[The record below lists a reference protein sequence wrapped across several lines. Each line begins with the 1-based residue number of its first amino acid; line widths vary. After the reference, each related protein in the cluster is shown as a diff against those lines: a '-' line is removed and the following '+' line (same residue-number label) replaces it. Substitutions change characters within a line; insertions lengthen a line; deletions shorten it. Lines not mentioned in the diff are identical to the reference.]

1 MSIKYQRPRGTRD
14 ILPEEE
20 KFREGLIAKAR
31 RVLESYGY
39 TFMITPT
46 FEYAELFS
54 RSIGATTDIVEK
66 EMFVFQDRGDRL
78 LALRPEGTASIIRAF
93 LENQIHPPA
102 KLAYIMNMFRAER
115 PQRGRYRE
123 FWQIGAEALGIKD
136 PLLDAEVIEMAVR
149 VLKEM
154 GLENFQL
161 EINSIGTPEE
171 REIYKRTLLDY
182 IEEKEL
188 MKEFTL
194 CESCNRRKSTNVL
207 RILDCEIDAPKLYDA
222 PVILEF
228 LSRESYRY
236 FEEVQSY
243 LNSWGIEY
251 TINPKLVRGLDYYT
265 HTVFEIKVKE
275 LGAQDTVCGGGRY
288 DRLVEELGGPAT
300 PAMGFAIGLDRVVVA
315 MENKIPKLKGPF
327 YFVATVGEMERGY
340 GIRLL
345 KKLREWYI
353 PSDMCYELKSLKAQ
367 LKIADRIKAQR
378 AVIVGED
385 EIMRGKVKVRNMDTG
400 EEVEVDEN
408 ELKAIYEREISRNPT
423 T

>member
-20 KFREGLIAKAR
+20 KFREGLIIKAR

-54 RSIGATTDIVEK
+54 RSIGTTTDIVEK

-102 KLAYIMNMFRAER
+102 KLAYVMNMFRAER

-123 FWQIGAEALGIKD
+123 FWQIGAEALGIRD

-194 CESCNRRKSTNVL
+194 CESCNRRKTTNVL

-367 LKIADRIKAQR
+367 LKIADRIRAQR

-385 EIMRGKVKVRNMDTG
+385 EIMRGKVRVRNMETG

>member
-20 KFREGLIAKAR
+20 KFREGLIIKAR

-54 RSIGATTDIVEK
+54 RSIGTTTDIVEK

-102 KLAYIMNMFRAER
+102 KLAYVMNMFRAER

-123 FWQIGAEALGIKD
+123 FWQIGAEALGIRD

-161 EINSIGTPEE
+161 EINSIGTLEE

-385 EIMRGKVKVRNMDTG
+385 EIMRGKVKVRNMETG

>member
-54 RSIGATTDIVEK
+54 RSIGTTTDIVEK

-78 LALRPEGTASIIRAF
+78 LALRPEGTASMIRAF

-102 KLAYIMNMFRAER
+102 KLAYVMNMFRAER

-123 FWQIGAEALGIKD
+123 FWQIGAEALGIRD

-367 LKIADRIKAQR
+367 LKIADRIKAQK

-385 EIMRGKVKVRNMDTG
+385 EIMRGKVKVRNMETG

>member
-1 MSIKYQRPRGTRD
+1 MKYQRPRGTRD

-54 RSIGATTDIVEK
+54 RSIGTTTDIVEK

-102 KLAYIMNMFRAER
+102 KLAYVMNMFRAER

-385 EIMRGKVKVRNMDTG
+385 EIMRGKVRVRNMDTG

-408 ELKAIYEREISRNPT
+408 ELKAIYEREISRNST

>member
-54 RSIGATTDIVEK
+54 RSIGTTTDIVEK

-102 KLAYIMNMFRAER
+102 KLAYVMNMFRAER

-385 EIMRGKVKVRNMDTG
+385 EIMRGKVKVRNMETG

-408 ELKAIYEREISRNPT
+408 ELKTIYEREISRNPT

>member
-54 RSIGATTDIVEK
+54 RSIGTTTDIVEK

-102 KLAYIMNMFRAER
+102 KLAYVMNMFRAER

-123 FWQIGAEALGIKD
+123 FWQIGAEALGIRD

-161 EINSIGTPEE
+161 EINSIGTLEE

-207 RILDCEIDAPKLYDA
+207 RILDCEIDAPKLHDA

-327 YFVATVGEMERGY
+327 YFVATVGEIERGY

-367 LKIADRIKAQR
+367 LKIADRIRAQR

-385 EIMRGKVKVRNMDTG
+385 EIMRGKVKVRNMETG

>member
-20 KFREGLIAKAR
+20 KFREGLIRAAR
-31 RVLESYGY
+31 RLLESYGY
-39 TFMITPT
+39 TFLVTPS

-54 RSIGATTDIVEK
+54 RSIGSTTDIIEK
-66 EMFVFQDRGDRL
+66 EMFVFQDKGERV
-78 LALRPEGTASIIRAF
+78 LALRPEATASVIRAF
-93 LENQIHPPA
+93 LENQIYPPS
-102 KLAYIMNMFRAER
+102 KLAYVLNMFRAER

-123 FWQIGAEALGIKD
+123 FWQIGAEALGIRD
-136 PLLDAEVIEMAVR
+136 PLLDAEMIEMAVK
-149 VLKEM
+149 LLTEM
-154 GLENFQL
+154 GLKDFQV

-171 REIYKRTLLDY
+171 RDVYKRSLLDY

-188 MKEFTL
+188 MRELTL
-194 CESCNRRKSTNVL
+194 CESCNRRKTVNVL
-207 RILDCEIDAPKLYDA
+207 RILDCEIDAPKLVDA

-228 LSRESYRY
+228 LSRESYQY
-236 FEEVQSY
+236 FEHVRSY
-243 LNSWGIEY
+243 LTNWGIEY
-251 TINPKLVRGLDYYT
+251 VANPKMVRGLDYYT
-265 HTVFEIKVKE
+265 HTVFEIKVKD

-300 PAMGFAIGLDRVVVA
+300 PAMGFAVGLDRVVVA
-315 MENKIPKLKGPF
+315 LENQIPKLKGPF

-340 GIRLL
+340 GVRLL

-367 LKIADRIKAQR
+367 LKIADRIEAQK

-385 EIMRGKVKVRNMDTG
+385 EILKGKVKVRDMVTG
-400 EEVEVDEN
+400 EELEVDEK
-408 ELKAIYEREISRNPT
+408 ELKTIYENSIQRHKAS
-423 T
+423 

>member
-20 KFREGLIAKAR
+20 KFREGLIIKAR

-54 RSIGATTDIVEK
+54 RSIGTTTDIVEK
-66 EMFVFQDRGDRL
+66 EMFVFQDRGERL

-93 LENQIHPPA
+93 LENQVHPPA

-340 GIRLL
+340 GVRLL

-385 EIMRGKVKVRNMDTG
+385 EIMRGKVKVRNMETG

>member
-54 RSIGATTDIVEK
+54 RSIGTTTDIVEK

-102 KLAYIMNMFRAER
+102 KLAYVMNMFRAER

-367 LKIADRIKAQR
+367 LKIADRIGAQR

-385 EIMRGKVKVRNMDTG
+385 EIMRGKVRVRNMETG

-408 ELKAIYEREISRNPT
+408 ELKAIYEREISRNST

>member
-54 RSIGATTDIVEK
+54 RSIGTTTDIVEK

-102 KLAYIMNMFRAER
+102 KLAYVMNMFRAER

-367 LKIADRIKAQR
+367 LKIADRIKAQK

-385 EIMRGKVKVRNMDTG
+385 EIMRGKVKVRNMETG

>member
-1 MSIKYQRPRGTRD
+1 MSAKFQRPRGTRD

-20 KFREGLIAKAR
+20 KFRDGLIKKAR

-39 TFMITPT
+39 TFIITPT

-54 RSIGATTDIVEK
+54 RSIGTSTDIVEK
-66 EMFVFQDRGDRL
+66 EMFVFQDRGERV

-102 KLAYIMNMFRAER
+102 KLAYVMNMFRAER

-149 VLKEM
+149 ILKEM

-188 MKEFTL
+188 MKELAL
-194 CESCNRRKSTNVL
+194 CESCNRRKTTNIL

-236 FEEVQSY
+236 FEDVQSY

-315 MENKIPKLKGPF
+315 MENAIPKLKGPF
-327 YFVATVGEMERGY
+327 YFVATVGEVERGY

-345 KKLREWYI
+345 KKLRDWYI

-367 LKIADRIKAQR
+367 LKIADRIGAQR
-378 AVIVGED
+378 TVIVGED
-385 EIMRGKVKVRNMDTG
+385 EIMRGKVRVRNMETG
-400 EEVEVDEN
+400 EEIEVDEN
-408 ELKAIYEREISRNPT
+408 ELKAIYEKETSRNST

>member
-54 RSIGATTDIVEK
+54 RSIGTTTDIVEK

-102 KLAYIMNMFRAER
+102 KLAYVMNMFRAER

-385 EIMRGKVKVRNMDTG
+385 EIMRGKVRVRNMDTG

-408 ELKAIYEREISRNPT
+408 ELKAIYEREISRNST

>member
-1 MSIKYQRPRGTRD
+1 MSTKYQKPRGTRD

-20 KFREGLIAKAR
+20 KFREGIVQTAR
-31 RVLESYGY
+31 KVLESYGY
-39 TFMITPT
+39 TFLVTPT

-54 RSIGATTDIVEK
+54 RSIGTTTDIVEK
-66 EMFVFQDRGDRL
+66 EMFVFQDKGERI

-102 KLAYIMNMFRAER
+102 KLAYILNMFRAER

-123 FWQIGAEALGIKD
+123 FWQIGAEALGIRD
-136 PLLDAEVIEMAVR
+136 PLMDAEMIEMAVR
-149 VLKEM
+149 LLKEI
-154 GLENFQL
+154 GLKDFHL
-161 EINSIGTPEE
+161 EVNSIGTPEE
-171 REIYKRTLLDY
+171 RDVYKRSLLDY
-182 IEEKEL
+182 VEEKEL
-188 MKEFTL
+188 MKELSL
-194 CESCNRRKSTNVL
+194 CESCNRRKTVNVL

-228 LSRESYRY
+228 LSRESYQY
-236 FEEVQSY
+236 FEQVQSY
-243 LNSWGIEY
+243 LSNWGIEFVV
-251 TINPKLVRGLDYYT
+251 NPKMVRGLDYYT
-265 HTVFEIKVKE
+265 HTVFEIKVRE

-315 MENKIPKLKGPF
+315 MESSIPKLKGPF

-340 GIRLL
+340 GVRLL

-367 LKIADRIKAQR
+367 LKIADRIQAQK

-385 EIMRGKVKVRNMDTG
+385 EIMKGRVKVRDMETG
-400 EEVEVDEN
+400 EEIEVEEK
-408 ELKAIYEREISRNPT
+408 ELKTLYENYIQGHKAS
-423 T
+423 

>member
-20 KFREGLIAKAR
+20 KFREGLIIKAR

-54 RSIGATTDIVEK
+54 RSIGTTTDIVEK

-102 KLAYIMNMFRAER
+102 KLAYVMNMFRAER

-123 FWQIGAEALGIKD
+123 FWQIGAEALGIRD

-385 EIMRGKVKVRNMDTG
+385 EIMRGKVKVRNMETG

>member
-20 KFREGLIAKAR
+20 KFREGLIIKAR

-54 RSIGATTDIVEK
+54 RSIGTTTDIVEK
-66 EMFVFQDRGDRL
+66 EMFVFQDRGERL

-188 MKEFTL
+188 MREFTL

-408 ELKAIYEREISRNPT
+408 ELKAIYEREFSRNPT

>member
-54 RSIGATTDIVEK
+54 RSIGTTTDIVEK

-102 KLAYIMNMFRAER
+102 KLAYVMNMFRAER

>member
-54 RSIGATTDIVEK
+54 RSIGTTTDIVEK

>member
-1 MSIKYQRPRGTRD
+1 MSAKFQRPRGTRD

-20 KFREGLIAKAR
+20 KFREGLIKKAR

-54 RSIGATTDIVEK
+54 RSIGASTDIVEK
-66 EMFVFQDRGDRL
+66 EMFVFQDRGERL

-102 KLAYIMNMFRAER
+102 KLAYVMNMFRAER

-149 VLKEM
+149 ILKEM

-188 MKEFTL
+188 MKEFAL
-194 CESCNRRKSTNVL
+194 CETCNRRKTTNIL

-236 FEEVQSY
+236 FEDVQSY

-300 PAMGFAIGLDRVVVA
+300 PAMGFAIGVDRIVVA
-315 MENKIPKLKGPF
+315 MESAIPKLKGPF
-327 YFVATVGEMERGY
+327 YFVATVGEVERGY

-345 KKLREWYI
+345 KKLRDWYI

-367 LKIADRIKAQR
+367 LKIADRIGAQR
-378 AVIVGED
+378 TIIVGED
-385 EIMRGKVKVRNMDTG
+385 EIMRGKVRVRNMETG
-400 EEVEVDEN
+400 EEIEVDEN
-408 ELKAIYEREISRNPT
+408 ELKALYERETS
-423 T
+423 

>member
-20 KFREGLIAKAR
+20 KFREGLIIKAR

-54 RSIGATTDIVEK
+54 RSIGTTTDIVEK

-194 CESCNRRKSTNVL
+194 CESCNRRKFTNVL

>member
-20 KFREGLIAKAR
+20 KFREGLIIKAR

-54 RSIGATTDIVEK
+54 RSIGTTTDIVEK

-78 LALRPEGTASIIRAF
+78 LALRPEGTASVIRAF

-102 KLAYIMNMFRAER
+102 KLAYVMNMFRAER

-123 FWQIGAEALGIKD
+123 FWQIGAEALGIRD

-315 MENKIPKLKGPF
+315 MENKVPKLKGPF

-367 LKIADRIKAQR
+367 LKIADRIKAHR

-385 EIMRGKVKVRNMDTG
+385 EIMRGKVKVRNMETG